1 MNKKRLTEFSNYLEA
16 FTQRIVIRFP
26 NAQDFV
32 DNETTQMVE
41 RFPELIPTEVESR
54 PSEIS
59 RIKHALDSSV
69 SEEKR
74 KDYFGVEE
82 EIKRDTPEECV
93 QSINKLSTAIGSAHR
108 DVLFYSYLQGEL
120 LSLLKDFYQ
129 STFPEILRNDIK
141 ISRSHAF
148 FLMKFYKLVS
158 DFPRLLRCKLPLN
171 FFQKNISAI
180 YSICE
185 SEKSIWTDAS

>member
-1 MNKKRLTEFSNYLEA
+1 MKRRKWWKDFQSLFQQKLKVA
-16 FTQRIVIRFP
+16 QVRF
-26 NAQDFV
+26 
-32 DNETTQMVE
+32 
-41 RFPELIPTEVESR
+41 
-54 PSEIS
+54 S

-108 DVLFYSYLQGEL
+108 DILFYSYLQGEL